1 MSMPDKSVAVLTI
14 SDISDYN
21 TERVNYGICSK
32 LTPEF
37 DVTLLGPEQTSDR
50 IANAFSIKRGVKR
63 NYRNKWLRRLLL
75 VPLTF
80 YLLYTYVRREHP
92 DVVASFGNLPVNGLL
107 CAIISKLTSSE
118 SVVRVTS
125 DFTNL
130 WRHQTGTTS
139 TVVCFIK
146 NNILGVIAIRLADN
160 VIVLGPVM
168 EEKLQT
174 RGVDSSKLWVIP
186 QPLHIECEDN
196 QVNEPETSATV
207 RTEFDIPDRD
217 QLVLF
222 VGYFKRSKGP
232 KRLAQT
238 LQYVMERSTNT
249 HAVIVGSSGEYEEYV
264 KQALQKYDRVHF
276 TGWVPHDQLSTY
288 LQSADVLLHP
298 SNSEGLPN
306 VVLEALHYSVPV
318 VATDSG
324 GEVPVYVSNIGV
336 DYQELGEVL
345 LNRCYQTDPCP
356 ETVRDP
362 QNRRLY
368 QDLFDSIVS
377 NPE

>member
-1 MSMPDKSVAVLTI
+1 M
-14 SDISDYN
+14 
-21 TERVNYGICSK
+21 
-32 LTPEF
+32 
-37 DVTLLGPEQTSDR
+37 TLLGPEQTSDR
-50 IANAFSIKRGVKR
+50 IADAFSIKRGVKR
-63 NYRNKWLRRLLL
+63 GYQNKWLRRLLL

-80 YLLYTYVRREHP
+80 YLLYTHVRRERP
-92 DVVASFGNLPVNGLL
+92 GVVASFGNLPVNGLL
-107 CAIISKLTSSE
+107 CAIVSKLTSSI

-130 WRHQTGTTS
+130 WKHQTGTAS

-146 NNILGVIAIRLADN
+146 NNILGVLAIRLADN

-174 RGVDSSKLWVIP
+174 RGVDPSKLWAIP
-186 QPLHIECEDN
+186 QPLHIEREDN
-196 QVNEPETSATV
+196 RADESAMSNVV

-249 HAVIVGSSGEYEEYV
+249 HAVIVGNSGEYEEYV
-264 KQALQKYDRVHF
+264 KQNLQRYDRIHF
-276 TGWVPHDQLSTY
+276 KGWVPHDRLSTY
-288 LQSADVLLHP
+288 FQSADVLLHP

-324 GEVPVYVSNIGV
+324 GEVPVYVSNIGA
-336 DYQELGEVL
+336 DYQELGEML
-345 LNRCYQTDPCP
+345 LNRCYHTDPCP

-368 QDLFDSIVS
+368 QDLFDSIGS
-377 NPE
+377 KPE